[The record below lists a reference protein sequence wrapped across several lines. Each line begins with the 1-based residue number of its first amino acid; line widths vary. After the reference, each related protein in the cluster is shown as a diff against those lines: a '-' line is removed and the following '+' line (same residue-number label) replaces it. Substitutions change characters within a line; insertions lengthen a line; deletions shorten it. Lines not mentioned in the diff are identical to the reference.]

1 MEHGNETVEGWA
13 EHGNETVEGWVEH
26 GNETVE
32 GWVEHGNETVGL
44 NPIPVFSFSLFTTCN
59 DCYWGVSL
67 ATGEFPLLHRTS
79 MYKKV
84 FFSSSADYHGCSTDY

>member
-1 MEHGNETVEGWA
+1 MEGWVEHGNETVEGWA

-67 ATGEFPLLHRTS
+67 AAQNQ
-79 MYKKV
+79 YV
-84 FFSSSADYHGCSTDY
+84 